1 MLKGYEKLRIPD
13 ENKLHDMVWEVN
25 WNPHDK
31 KTSDCKLVR
40 VTFPGGQTSL
50 VKKEH
55 MLSALFAIANAEEQ
69 LKMVPVQ
76 KTLSRW
82 YETIVSVT
90 ATKDVKKGEEL
101 TFPIKLSLP
110 AHTYDVLSEAKQDL
124 LKQGFVAKK

>member
-13 ENKLHDMVWEVN
+13 ENKEHEMVWEVN
-25 WNPHDK
+25 WNPHDP
-31 KTSDCKLVR
+31 KTTGCKVIR
-40 VTFPGGQTSL
+40 VTFPGGQTAI

-55 MLSALFAIANAEEQ
+55 MMAAVFAIADAEEQ
-69 LKMVPVQ
+69 VKMIPVQ

-82 YETIVSVT
+82 YETIVSVK

-110 AHTYDVLSEAKQDL
+110 AHTYDVLAEAKKDL
-124 LKQGFVAKK
+124 VKQGFVAKK